1 MQASRTKTLL
11 RRMRIIFR
19 VNNEHRVPSPQSHI
33 GSHRR
38 QPVIETVIK
47 RPRNMRRTRLNF
59 WMLLAVVLQNKLLVQ
74 AAHILLVQELGEPSI
89 PAFIGVQKPRVK
101 RFATSSPQA
110 TWECRNQRQLPLTD
124 KNIACF
130 WSFGLT

>member
-1 MQASRTKTLL
+1 MQAPRAKPLL
-11 RRMRIIFR
+11 RGVCIVLR
-19 VNNEHRVPSPQSHI
+19 VNNEHRVPAPQRHI

-38 QPVIETVIK
+38 QHVIETIIK
-47 RPRNMRRTRLNF
+47 RPRNMRRARLNF
-59 WMLLAVVLQNKLLVQ
+59 WVLLAVVLQNKFLVQ
-74 AAHILLVQELGEPSI
+74 AAHILLVQKLSKPSF

-124 KNIACF
+124 KSIACF
-130 WSFGLT
+130 